1 MRMLD
6 RVKYVTFDQALLAVG
21 LVGLTIALTYGEGNL
36 FAIAAALLVEDGPS
50 IIAPLVLLA
59 VSAAIP
65 FGLLT
70 VVLWRMGTGSG
81 GGEGAVPLTYPQA
94 RLIIGLAGLMLL
106 VALTPQVLV
115 ANSALGWDA
124 VALDSI
130 VYLAVAGVIV
140 AAILGSA
147 LRSLRSDAGPFDR
160 SRLLICLGLIAL
172 IVVAA
177 AAPALNSIVVIGAED
192 DPELRAFSAKLG
204 IRVYAAAS
212 LLLTPVV
219 LLGLRLRGDL
229 GTGPT
234 VAVVALLAG
243 IAVSAYHL
251 YATFLIGVPLAV
263 LVVTSYFAGRAD
275 GGPTGPVRS
284 GPLLVSLGVLGL
296 LMSAS
301 NVKYVITLV
310 EQCADYHV
318 WLYLGPLLAL
328 LAAFAFNLGILA
340 AAVWELRSGTASAE
354 ADQGA

>member
-21 LVGLTIALTYGEGNL
+21 LVGLTIALTYSEGSL

-50 IIAPLVLLA
+50 IVAPLVLLA

-65 FGLLT
+65 FGLLA
-70 VVLWRMGTGSG
+70 VVLWRMGPGSG
-81 GGEGAVPLTYPQA
+81 GGEGAPLTYPQA

-106 VALTPQVLV
+106 VALTPQVLI
-115 ANSALGWDA
+115 ANSAADD
-124 VALDSI
+124 VALDSF

-147 LRSLRSDAGPFDR
+147 LQSLRSDAGPFDR

-177 AAPALNSIVVIGAED
+177 VAPALSSVAVTGAED
-192 DPELRAFSAKLG
+192 DPELRVLSAKLG

-212 LLLTPVV
+212 LLLTPLV

-243 IAVSAYHL
+243 IAVSAYL

-263 LVVTSYFAGRAD
+263 LAVTSYFAARAD
-275 GGPTGPVRS
+275 GGTTGPVRS

-301 NVKYVITLV
+301 NVKYVITLF
-310 EQCADYHV
+310 EQCADYHM

-340 AAVWELRSGTASAE
+340 AAVWELRAGTASAE
-354 ADQGA
+354 ADTGA

>member
-1 MRMLD
+1 MLD

-21 LVGLTIALTYGEGNL
+21 LTGLTIALTYGEGNL

-50 IIAPLVLLA
+50 ITAPLVLLA
-59 VSAAIP
+59 VSVAIP
-65 FGLLT
+65 FGLLA

-81 GGEGAVPLTYPQA
+81 GGEAAPLTYPQA

-106 VALTPQVLV
+106 VALAPQVLV
-115 ANSALGWDA
+115 ANSAAGWDA
-124 VALDSI
+124 VALNSI

-147 LRSLRSDAGPFDR
+147 LWSLRSDAGPFDR

-177 AAPALNSIVVIGAED
+177 AAPVLNSIAVIGAED
-192 DPELRAFSAKLG
+192 DPELWALGVKLG
-204 IRVYAAAS
+204 RRLYAAAL
-212 LLLTPVV
+212 LLLTLAV

-229 GTGPT
+229 GTKLT
-234 VAVVALLAG
+234 VAAVTLLAG
-243 IAVSAYHL
+243 IAVSAYL

-263 LVVTSYFAGRAD
+263 LAATGSFAGRAD
-275 GGPTGPVRS
+275 GGPTGPVQS

-301 NVKYVITLV
+301 NVKLVIALYH
-310 EQCADYHV
+310 QCADYDV
-318 WLYLGPLLAL
+318 WLCLGPLLAL
-328 LAAFAFNLGILA
+328 LAAVALNLAILA

-354 ADQGA
+354 ADTGA

>member
-1 MRMLD
+1 MLD

-50 IIAPLVLLA
+50 IVAPLVLLA

-65 FGLLT
+65 FGLLA

-147 LRSLRSDAGPFDR
+147 LWSLRSDAGPFDR

-177 AAPALNSIVVIGAED
+177 AAPALNSIAVIGAED
-192 DPELRAFSAKLG
+192 DPELWAFGVKLG
-204 IRVYAAAS
+204 RRLYAAAL
-212 LLLTPVV
+212 LLLTLAV

-243 IAVSAYHL
+243 IAVSAYL

-263 LVVTSYFAGRAD
+263 LAVTSYFAARAD
-275 GGPTGPVRS
+275 GGTTGPVRS

-301 NVKYVITLV
+301 NVKYVITLF

-340 AAVWELRSGTASAE
+340 AAVWELRAGTADAE
-354 ADQGA
+354 PGSEGA